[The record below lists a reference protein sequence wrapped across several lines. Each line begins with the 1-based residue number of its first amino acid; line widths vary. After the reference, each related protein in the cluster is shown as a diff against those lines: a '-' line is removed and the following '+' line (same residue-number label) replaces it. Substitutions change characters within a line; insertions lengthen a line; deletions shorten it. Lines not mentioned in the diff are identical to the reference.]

1 MREERDGPSPP
12 DCRQRR
18 RRLISLCVPNE
29 HTHARLQTA
38 CSSAGRRRR
47 GGGQRCRRH
56 AASSSAKQTSRD
68 IIACMV
74 KTSGSYGSLVNS
86 PLLSALRV
94 CFQPFLSLTEEFFLT
109 TSNLGRVTG
118 GKKNPLKLQDK

>member
-1 MREERDGPSPP
+1 MQQRWEEEERRGTAMQKACSELKCQADQQGHH
-12 DCRQRR
+12 CMHGENKRII
-18 RRLISLCVPNE
+18 RLIMP
-29 HTHARLQTA
+29 A
-38 CSSAGRRRR
+38 
-47 GGGQRCRRH
+47 
-56 AASSSAKQTSRD
+56 QTSAPVLHAMPGRTC
-68 IIACMV
+68 IH
-74 KTSGSYGSLVNS
+74 SYLVNS